1 MASTVVAPDRRG
13 RLGAVVVIGVCAT
26 LLAVTALVGLA
37 PAVKARLGWTES
49 AQSSYLP
56 GDSIDVPPSLYQGQQ
71 TLIVF
76 ASGTCGA
83 CRRSEPALGSLA
95 KELRGSAT
103 RFLLI
108 TPNTRI
114 VDQQALIDAVGLE
127 RSEVSALD
135 LSSLRLKIVPSVVLV
150 DRSGRILYSHE
161 GLIDEDGSVAIRR
174 AVDGSK
180 S

>member
-1 MASTVVAPDRRG
+1 
-13 RLGAVVVIGVCAT
+13 
-26 LLAVTALVGLA
+26 
-37 PAVKARLGWTES
+37 
-49 AQSSYLP
+49 
-56 GDSIDVPPSLYQGQQ
+56 
-71 TLIVF
+71 
-76 ASGTCGA
+76 
-83 CRRSEPALGSLA
+83 
-95 KELRGSAT
+95 
-103 RFLLI
+103 
-108 TPNTRI
+108 
-114 VDQQALIDAVGLE
+114 LIDAVGLE